1 MTPTSLATEALRALE
16 SAPITQMLG
25 GQIQDLN
32 LEAGTLTTRY
42 LAPES
47 FMNPARQV
55 QGGMLS
61 AMLDDVTAV
70 LVTATLGPG
79 EYCAT
84 LSLNTSFL
92 ASATPGVLTG
102 KASFDRKGKSICY
115 VRGEIWQGDS
125 LVASAVAVCMVRKP
139 R

>member
-1 MTPTSLATEALRALE
+1 MTPTSLAPEALRALE

-70 LVTATLGPG
+70 LVTIALVIPQLKRRLRSKRVPD
-79 EYCAT
+79 APK
-84 LSLNTSFL
+84 SL
-92 ASATPGVLTG
+92 
-102 KASFDRKGKSICY
+102 
-115 VRGEIWQGDS
+115 
-125 LVASAVAVCMVRKP
+125 
-139 R
+139 